1 MPNKLTIREWRL
13 MREIPQ
19 KDVAKYIGVG
29 LNTFIR
35 WEKHNEF
42 ITVDKAFKLAELFGC
57 TLDDI
62 KFVFKT
68 T

>member
-13 MREIPQ
+13 MREISQ
-19 KDVAKYIGVG
+19 EAIAEKIGVHRG
-29 LNTFIR
+29 TYVK

-42 ITVDKAFKLAELFGC
+42 ITIDKAYKLAELFGC

>member
-1 MPNKLTIREWRL
+1 MPNKLTVREWRL
-13 MREIPQ
+13 MREITQPQ
-19 KDVAKYIGVG
+19 LAKAIGVH
-29 LNTFIR
+29 LNTVIR
-35 WEKHNEF
+35 WEKDNSL
-42 ITVDKAFKLAELFGC
+42 ITVEKAYKMAECFGC